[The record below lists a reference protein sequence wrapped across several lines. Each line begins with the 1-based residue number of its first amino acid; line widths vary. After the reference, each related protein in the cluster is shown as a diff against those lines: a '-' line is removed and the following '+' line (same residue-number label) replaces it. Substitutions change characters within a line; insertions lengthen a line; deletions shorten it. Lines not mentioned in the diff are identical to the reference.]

1 MRLPS
6 MTVASCPA
14 AGLPEPWIGVPLRT
28 TRVFL
33 LVALMR
39 ILPVACFGPTLP
51 PNPCSSQPQSAR
63 HPRLNSSPRVSV
75 SDIRDCPHIA
85 SLIRATG
92 LLALAKA
99 EITTGGVVSPYRISL
114 IFRAGEE

>member
-1 MRLPS
+1 M
-6 MTVASCPA
+6 
-14 AGLPEPWIGVPLRT
+14 
-28 TRVFL
+28 
-33 LVALMR
+33 
-39 ILPVACFGPTLP
+39 
-51 PNPCSSQPQSAR
+51 
-63 HPRLNSSPRVSV
+63 SV

-85 SLIRATG
+85 SLMRATG